1 MNSLERIAAAAAFG
15 TPDRVPVVAQVFGH
29 AAVLAGVGVGD
40 YVRDGALLA
49 RCQLA
54 ALRHYGYD
62 AVFALM
68 GRSRSPVARRTPL
81 PGRWPGGIN
90 AAARID
96 LVAPLAGLIGSDL
109 LAGLIATGL
118 TDTPDAGLLIDFGTN
133 SEIALWDGA
142 TLWTTSAAGGPAFE
156 GSGLCCGLPAEPGAI
171 DRLVFRDGHP
181 VWHVIGGGPPRGLC
195 GTGLV
200 DLIAGLRRAGQ
211 LTERGRFAPAVPTAV
226 GLGPGLTAQPGPA
239 LCQCIAE
246 TLDSGFLGFYGR
258 SDPEPG
264 TVICLPITQESRV
277 TAVLAVGHHS
287 GEPPSNERLN
297 IDLAVAGMVG
307 TAATRLASERE
318 LREHRR
324 HLAALVEARTAEL
337 RSTNRQLQRE
347 IRERKSNQAILAARL
362 RLIALAPS
370 HGLTELLR
378 ATLDEVEALTGSTI
392 GFYHFINADQRT
404 IALQTW
410 STNTTQNMCQAQG
423 EGQHYPLD
431 QAGVWV
437 DCVRQGRPIIHND
450 LDHFKQIN
458 DGAGHAVGDQ
468 ALVRL
473 ARACRASLRETDLFA
488 RVGGDEF
495 ALLLP
500 QTGPASAR
508 EVVERLRGALAA
520 CPGENPRAAPS
531 LTISIGIA
539 SFPGLPGE
547 LDALLR
553 SADQALY

>member
-1 MNSLERIAAAAAFG
+1 MS
-15 TPDRVPVVAQVFGH
+15 TAQP
-29 AAVLAGVGVGD
+29 
-40 YVRDGALLA
+40 
-49 RCQLA
+49 
-54 ALRHYGYD
+54 ALR
-62 AVFALM
+62 V
-68 GRSRSPVARRTPL
+68 
-81 PGRWPGGIN
+81 IE
-90 AAARID
+90 
-96 LVAPLAGLIGSDL
+96 LAQCL
-109 LAGLIATGL
+109 TGL
-118 TDTPDAGLLIDFGTN
+118 TVAQDVWGEASHAVISLLDADWCAVAARDDAGAIRIHAWAFTDP
-133 SEIALWDGA
+133 AGA
-142 TLWTTSAAGGPAFE
+142 ADWS
-156 GSGLCCGLPAEPGAI
+156 
-171 DRLVFRDGHP
+171 
-181 VWHVIGGGPPRGLC
+181 
-195 GTGLV
+195 
-200 DLIAGLRRAGQ
+200 
-211 LTERGRFAPAVPTAV
+211 AVPTAV
-226 GLGPGLTAQPGPA
+226 GPGPQPPAQPPPQPGPA

-246 TLDSGFLGFYGR
+246 TLESGFLGFYGR
-258 SDPEPG
+258 TEPDPG

-277 TAVLAVGHHS
+277 TAALTFGYRS

-297 IDLAVAGMVG
+297 IYLAVAGMVG

-324 HLAALVEARTAEL
+324 HLAALVEERTAAL
-337 RSTNRQLQRE
+337 RATNRQLQRE
-347 IRERKSNQAILAARL
+347 VRERKCNQEILAARL

-378 ATLDEVEALTGSTI
+378 ATLDEVEALTDSTI
-392 GFYHFINADQRT
+392 GFYHFINADQQT
-404 IALQTW
+404 ITLQTW
-410 STNTTQNMCQAQG
+410 STNTIQNMCQAQG
-423 EGQHYPLD
+423 EDQHYPLD

-437 DCVRQGRPIIHND
+437 DCVRQCRPIIHNDYASLAHRRGLPPGHATIVRQLTVPVLRDGRIVAILGVGNKPRNYSVRDQDVVAALADLAWDTVESKRLADLLQRQATTDELTGLPNRRVFMEQATLELARSQRYGYACSIALID

-468 ALVRL
+468 ALVTL

-520 CPGENPRAAPS
+520 CPGENPRATPS

-553 SADQALY
+553 SADQALYCAKAAGRDRVCMAS